1 MGRGTD
7 FHKFPTF
14 SLEDKTLLDERG
26 SDRKGQW
33 HMEEKHDQ
41 PSWKVYSRRKKK
53 GTRGRIKKALAGV
66 EDNGFQGDKKD
77 EEEGNR
83 QIILCGVDP
92 LLSKA

>member
-1 MGRGTD
+1 MAKQTGGGSYMGRGTD

-53 GTRGRIKKALAGV
+53 GHV
-66 EDNGFQGDKKD
+66 E
-77 EEEGNR
+77 E
-83 QIILCGVDP
+83 
-92 LLSKA
+92 